1 MRTLR
6 YAAIGI
12 LLGSMWMIA
21 ARVWMRLISTEPE
34 FTWSGTLR
42 IVGAAAVIGTALGV
56 VQAARRRGASPRWRM
71 LALVG
76 LVIFNSQGAVLL
88 PAAVLG
94 GWGLRRG
101 TAGRVVAGIGILSA
115 PILLVVLMWDFVNTH
130 LMPYPDTVYRAVLAA
145 GGLLFGGTAAWASS
159 IALGPWRDGAATA
172 VESDEAAAIAA

>member
-6 YAAIGI
+6 YAS
-12 LLGSMWMIA
+12 LGFVLGVLWGVVGRIWMYLIA
-21 ARVWMRLISTEPE
+21 DYPSVTVL
-34 FTWSGTLR
+34 GTLQLL
-42 IVGAAAVIGTALGV
+42 VVAGVAGLALGV
-56 VQAARRRGASPRWRM
+56 MEAARRRGASAWWRM

-101 TAGRVVAGIGILSA
+101 RAGRVVAGIGILSA
-115 PILLVVLMWDFVNTH
+115 PILLVVLMWEFVNTH

-159 IALGPWRDGAATA
+159 IALGPWRGGAATA